1 MARSRGLSAVVPIL
15 LFGCGGGAPPPG
27 PGSMMGRLSAGA
39 GHTCAVERG
48 GGVACWGSNPDGQL
62 GDGSE
67 LDAPLPQR
75 LDGVRGM
82 RAVAAAS

>member
-1 MARSRGLSAVVPIL
+1 
-15 LFGCGGGAPPPG
+15 
-27 PGSMMGRLSAGA
+27 MGRLSAGA

-67 LDAPLPQR
+67 LDAPLPKR
-75 LDGVRGM
+75 LDGL
-82 RAVAAAS
+82 AASGRGGGELPHLRARERGAVFCWGWNVGGQVGDG